1 MGKHR
6 TSTGDETLRF
16 FVTGTD
22 TGVGKTEAACALL
35 SLLADADLRPA
46 AMKPYKSDY
55 LDRRWHGWPVP
66 GPVPYVRDQTRL
78 RAAYRVAL
86 RPLLDT
92 FDQEGHAA
100 PVSLLRAEAN
110 D

>member
-46 AMKPYKSDY
+46 AMKPYESDY
-55 LDRRWHGWPVP
+55 LNRRRHGWPVP
-66 GPVPYVRDQTRL
+66 GSVPYVREQTRL
-78 RAAYRVAL
+78 RAASRLAL
-86 RPLLDT
+86 RPLLNT
-92 FDQEGHAA
+92 FDQEGPRGA
-100 PVSLLRAEAN
+100 SLSVTRGGQ
-110 D
+110 

>member
-22 TGVGKTEAACALL
+22 TGVGKTKAACALL
-35 SLLADADLRPA
+35 SLLTDADLRPA
-46 AMKPYKSDY
+46 AMKPYESGY
-55 LDRRWHGWPVP
+55 IDRRRHGWPVP

-86 RPLLDT
+86 RPPLNA
-92 FDQEGHAA
+92 FNQEGPRGARLSVA
-100 PVSLLRAEAN
+100 RGGQ
-110 D
+110 